1 MEEAY
6 SENTL
11 DLYLS
16 GELSDADQKAFEKRL
31 DMDESLRKELEI
43 ALKAKAALYSKG
55 IKEQKAAFSERWDT
69 LKNEGIKPQPM
80 IKPMFY
86 YLAAAVIALLLLFIF
101 LRPEP
106 QLSNQELAMAYYE
119 VPLASS
125 MRSQDTT
132 TQFKYANIAFQQ
144 KRYGDA
150 ARSYLNSLADSSF
163 TQRDEA
169 LFYAGISFFEEKD
182 YTKALNLFSQLS
194 AEDYVELK
202 EWYTALTYLM
212 NGQANDSKNILL
224 SISSDQSH
232 FYKPKAV
239 ELLKELE

>member
-6 SENTL
+6 SDNTL

-16 GELSDADQKAFEKRL
+16 GELSEAEQEAFEKRL
-31 DMDESLRKELEI
+31 DMDESLRQELEI
-43 ALKAKAALYSKG
+43 ALKAKVALHSKG
-55 IKEQKAAFSERWDT
+55 ITEQKAAFAKRWDT
-69 LKNEGIKPQPM
+69 LKNEGMKPQSM
-80 IKPMFY
+80 IKPLY
-86 YLAAAVIALLLLFIF
+86 IYLAAAAVALLLLFIF

-106 QLSNQELAMAYYE
+106 KLSNQELAMAYYE
-119 VPLASS
+119 APLASS
-125 MRSQDTT
+125 IREIDST

-163 TQRDEA
+163 TQRDETM
-169 LFYAGISFFEEKD
+169 FYAGISFFEEKD
-182 YTKALNLFSQLS
+182 YQKALNLFSQLS
-194 AEDYVELK
+194 TQDYVEMK

-212 NGQANDSKNILL
+212 NGQENDSKNILL

-232 FYKPKAV
+232 FYKEKAV
-239 ELLKELE
+239 DLLKAFE

>member
-6 SENTL
+6 SDNTL

-16 GELSDADQKAFEKRL
+16 GELSEAEKESFEKRL

-43 ALKAKAALYSKG
+43 ALKAKAALYAKG
-55 IKEQKAAFSERWDT
+55 IKEQKTAFAERWDT
-69 LKNEGIKPQPM
+69 LKKEGMKPQPM
-80 IKPMFY
+80 IKPLY
-86 YLAAAVIALLLLFIF
+86 VYLAAAVIALLLLFIF

-106 QLSNQELAMAYYE
+106 KLTNQELAMAYYE

-125 MRSQDTT
+125 TRGQDSS

-144 KRYGDA
+144 KRYGEA

-182 YTKALNLFSQLS
+182 YQKTLDLFSQLS
-194 AEDYVELK
+194 DEDYLEMK

-224 SISSDQSH
+224 SIRSDQSH
-232 FYKPKAV
+232 HYMPKAV